1 MLYRLEIENF
11 CSIRERQT
19 LDLTISPNVPDPDN
33 RFAEIFPGSKL
44 RAPKVIALYGAN
56 ASGKTT
62 VLRALDLITAFPA
75 FNPAHYASF
84 NFDSFNDEDSHSKP
98 IKLAIELGGPMNL
111 SLATGDAELKE
122 RDFGVFRY
130 EIELCRMNDAGHAV
144 QRELLL
150 QKPANA
156 TKWRRVFERDAQGV
170 RGPTKGV
177 RFFSLA
183 GYSKILDKLPPNIS
197 VIATLAAFQHP
208 ASMALVAAS
217 VRVRNNVRPGFDREL
232 DGVLVN
238 VLGSDPGL
246 VSSLNSE
253 LRRIDLGLDQMH
265 IKQTPSGPQAM
276 FKHVGHKSDL
286 HWMLESEGT
295 RAFIRIF
302 PLIERTLA
310 IWGIAIIDEI
320 DKVIHPLI
328 LPEIVTRFYDTKM
341 QNLENSQLW
350 LSCHSASLLDDLTKE
365 EVVICE
371 KDNQGRT
378 EMFSLMDVGGVRRDD
393 NLYKKYLS
401 GVYGGIPHI
410 G

>member
-19 LDLTISPNVPDPDN
+19 LDLTIAPNVPDPDN
-33 RFAEIFPGSKL
+33 RYAEIFPGSKL

-62 VLRALDLITAFPA
+62 VLKALNLITAFPA
-75 FNPAHYASF
+75 FNPANQPGF
-84 NFDSFNDEDSHSKP
+84 NFNSFNDEDSHSKP
-98 IKLAIELGGPMNL
+98 IKLAIELGGKMNL
-111 SLATGDAELKE
+111 SVATSDAEPHE
-122 RDFGVFRY
+122 QDFGVFRY
-130 EIELCRMNDAGHAV
+130 EIELCRVNDDGHAV
-144 QRELLL
+144 QRELLV
-150 QKPANA
+150 QRPANA

-170 RGPTKGV
+170 RGPTKDV

-183 GYSKILDKLPPNIS
+183 GYSKILDKLPPNTS
-197 VIATLAAFQHP
+197 VIATLAEFQHP
-208 ASMALVAAS
+208 ASMAVVAAT
-217 VRVRNNVRPGFDREL
+217 VRVLNNMRAGLDKEL
-232 DGVLVN
+232 DGFLMHI
-238 VLGSDPGL
+238 LGSEPNL
-246 VSSLNSE
+246 VSSLNNE

-265 IKQTPSGPQAM
+265 IEQAPNGPQAM
-276 FKHVGHKSDL
+276 FRHVGHKSDL
-286 HWMLESEGT
+286 HWMRESEGT

-302 PLIERTLA
+302 PLVERTLA
-310 IWGIAIIDEI
+310 RGGVAIIDEI

-328 LPEIVTRFYDTKM
+328 LPEIVTRFYDSKM
-341 QNLENSQLW
+341 QNPENAQLW

-393 NLYKKYLS
+393 NLCKKYLS
-401 GVYGGIPHI
+401 GVYGGVPHI